1 VLTMRNRMARLGVA
15 VTKVFV
21 PSVLAE

>member
-15 VTKVFV
+15 VGKVFPAALPV
-21 PSVLAE
+21 